1 MTSLSLL
8 SVRRIN
14 AVGVYCVRLYVIS
27 SVMLCGDVE
36 WPVMTWHDATESGRP
51 VAVVRWCR
59 SRPSVFFV
67 LDSDSCLYIWD
78 LNMDESSALKRER
91 ISQQSRSHESSALK
105 RERISQQ
112 SRSRWSSFFH
122 FVSYLLN
129 VLISGAVH
137 FQCHNELAISIVVSS
152 PPSL

>member
-91 ISQQSRSHESSALK
+91 ISQQSRS
-105 RERISQQ
+105 
-112 SRSRWSSFFH
+112 RWSSFFH

>member
-36 WPVMTWHDATESGRP
+36 RPVMTWHDATESGRP

-91 ISQQSRSHESSALK
+91 ISQQSRS
-105 RERISQQ
+105 Q
-112 SRSRWSSFFH
+112 WSSFFH

-152 PPSL
+152 PPSLQLD

>member
-91 ISQQSRSHESSALK
+91 ISQQSRS
-105 RERISQQ
+105 Q
-112 SRSRWSSFFH
+112 WSSFFH